1 MKADPANRARIVPA
15 TEADL
20 PAISVLAAAI
30 WRACYPGII
39 TMAQIDYMLGK
50 MYSTPTMRDELRAQ
64 GIRYERLLVDE
75 EFVGF
80 ASYGPTERPGEYK
93 LHKLYLDPAWHGRGL
108 GSLLLQHCER
118 AAGRLGAGRLILA
131 VNKRNA
137 KAIAAYQRNGFR
149 IVDSVVVDI
158 GGGFVMDD
166 YVMAKALKGVME

>member
-1 MKADPANRARIVPA
+1 VNADPSSRARIVPA

-20 PAISVLAAAI
+20 PGISGLASVI
-30 WRACYPGII
+30 WRAHYPGII
-39 TMAQIDYMLGK
+39 TMAQIDYMLAK
-50 MYSTPTMRDELRAQ
+50 MYSIATMRDELRAQ
-64 GIRYERLLVDE
+64 GIRYERLLVED

-80 ASYGPTERPGEYK
+80 ASYGPTEEPGDYK
-93 LHKLYLDPAWHGRGL
+93 LHKLYVDPAWHGRGL

-137 KAIAAYQRNGFR
+137 KAIAAYERNGFA
-149 IVDSVVVDI
+149 IADSVVTDI

-166 YVMAKALKGVME
+166 YIMAKKLS